1 VLISFYFLGYTP
13 ILIAVFYFFMSC
25 LTFLVYAR
33 DKQAAQ
39 QSTWRVSESTLHIFS
54 LLCGWPGAIVAQQ
67 KLRHKTIKT
76 GFRAVFWIT
85 VLLNSLGL
93 IWLHTDRG
101 SPHLR
106 GVVNVIE
113 NAAVNELASGDVKS
127 ILVFLLSYR

>member
-13 ILIAVFYFFMSC
+13 ILVAVIYFFMSC

-39 QSTWRVSESTLHIFS
+39 QGTWRVSESTLHIFS

-76 GFRAVFWIT
+76 DFRAVFWIT

-93 IWLHTDRG
+93 IWLHTDQG
-101 SPHLR
+101 SPYLH
-106 GVVNVIE
+106 GIVNVIE

-127 ILVFLLSYR
+127 ILVFLLGYR

>member
-1 VLISFYFLGYTP
+1 
-13 ILIAVFYFFMSC
+13 VFYFFMSC

-39 QSTWRVSESTLHIFS
+39 QGTWRVSESTLHIFS

-76 GFRAVFWIT
+76 DFRAVFWIT

-93 IWLHTDRG
+93 IWLHTDQG
-101 SPHLR
+101 SPYLH
-106 GVVNVIE
+106 GIVNVIE

-127 ILVFLLSYR
+127 ILVFLLGYR

>member
-1 VLISFYFLGYTP
+1 
-13 ILIAVFYFFMSC
+13 MSC

-93 IWLHTDRG
+93 IWFHTDQG

-127 ILVFLLSYR
+127 ILVFLLGYR